1 MCASESCGSSHN
13 AQPIICRYVTL
24 GFFCHSKINPLPR
37 PPVSSRGAAEALNET
52 KGDGKYK
59 GVNKVGTS
67 MRKGK
72 LMGKIF
78 GIALVLVMIVGML
91 GSSPALVG
99 KVEASPTTIYVPD
112 NYPTIQAAVNAASPG
127 DTIIV
132 RDGTYTENVN
142 VYKDH
147 LTIQSENGAE
157 VTIVQAANPNDHVF
171 EVTAD
176 YVNISRFTVKGVGY
190 GGIYLNGSYSN
201 HVEHCNISANV
212 IQGNSDGIHLR
223 YSSSN
228 TLVANAAS
236 SNGRAI
242 YLLLSPNNI
251 LNNNTISNNSEGIK
265 IHLSPNNILTNNAM
279 SDNNRNLDIFGGGYS
294 EFVQN
299 IDTSN
304 TINGMP
310 VRYLVDEKNMTI
322 DSSWDVGYLGI
333 VNCDNIIARDLTLT
347 NNGQGVLLVNSFNSR
362 IENINAIDNYHGI
375 FVFSSSSNALAGN
388 LISNNNLGVSVVI
401 SSDNIL
407 ADNVIDSN
415 VYGLW
420 LQSSPSTL
428 TDNNLSNN
436 NRNLIVQGSNLS
448 DYLSSIDTSNKINGK
463 PIYYLID
470 EEGLIIDSSQDV
482 GYLGLVNC
490 NNMLV
495 KDLNFTNNGQGL
507 LLAYTNNSE
516 IGNIDASNN
525 RFGIYLYCSSGNT
538 LRDSNLSN
546 NTYDG
551 IRLYYSSSNVL
562 INNTASGCFPGI
574 GLYGDS
580 SSNIIYLNN
589 FIDNV
594 NGVYSSGSTNT
605 WNSPEE
611 ITYTYNGNT
620 YTSYLGNYWSDYT
633 GSDTNGDGIG
643 ETSYPINSDAD
654 NYPLVDHFES
664 YIAVPVAILEVY
676 AYENEFS
683 RSWTRDSVTD
693 LPMCN
698 SVIIYDISNVGSE
711 VATNVQVSIE
721 IDGNTFAQ
729 YTIPTLSEGASYI
742 AGFTLSTN
750 YDSSKYVEIIVS
762 TADSSD
768 TYGFLLDATLPR
780 AAGYMTWQED
790 IGPLVKLFITPA
802 DSVIEEISSGLSDW
816 KEIRSWVRDNHE
828 YIKDSEAYGVP
839 EYFQLPRETVE
850 IDQGDCEDFAI
861 LMVSLLRAKGWKT
874 DEAYVVVGYQP
885 IWLGGHSHAWV
896 LLKEDPDWLYVD
908 PRGTIVDDGLLPFYD
923 PVAAFNDNYFGEP
936 IVVSS
941 YSPIDIIVTDPD
953 GLIISKQLN
962 EIPSAWYSEI
972 DLDEDGEL
980 VDEVVILDKKSGD
993 YYITVVPEPGASPV
1007 DTYTLKVSANGMAIT
1022 IAENVQISDIPS
1034 EGYRVRSTETEI
1046 IQIIPATIDFDPDT
1060 LNLRSR
1066 DRSVTV
1072 YIELPPGYDVSQ
1084 IDISSISLNG
1094 TIPALTKPIEVGDYD
1109 SDGIPDLMVKFDGAA
1124 VKGILTP
1131 GGQVEITITGE
1142 VAGIGFDGSDT
1153 IRVISR

>member
-1 MCASESCGSSHN
+1 M
-13 AQPIICRYVTL
+13 
-24 GFFCHSKINPLPR
+24 
-37 PPVSSRGAAEALNET
+37 
-52 KGDGKYK
+52 
-59 GVNKVGTS
+59 
-67 MRKGK
+67 
-72 LMGKIF
+72 
-78 GIALVLVMIVGML
+78 
-91 GSSPALVG
+91 
-99 KVEASPTTIYVPD
+99 
-112 NYPTIQAAVNAASPG
+112 
-127 DTIIV
+127 
-132 RDGTYTENVN
+132 
-142 VYKDH
+142 
-147 LTIQSENGAE
+147 
-157 VTIVQAANPNDHVF
+157 
-171 EVTAD
+171 
-176 YVNISRFTVKGVGY
+176 
-190 GGIYLNGSYSN
+190 
-201 HVEHCNISANV
+201 
-212 IQGNSDGIHLR
+212 
-223 YSSSN
+223 
-228 TLVANAAS
+228 ANAAS

-768 TYGFLLDATLPR
+768 TYGFLLDATLL
-780 AAGYMTWQED
+780 Q
-790 IGPLVKLFITPA
+790 
-802 DSVIEEISSGLSDW
+802 
-816 KEIRSWVRDNHE
+816 
-828 YIKDSEAYGVP
+828 
-839 EYFQLPRETVE
+839 Q
-850 IDQGDCEDFAI
+850 
-861 LMVSLLRAKGWKT
+861 
-874 DEAYVVVGYQP
+874 
-885 IWLGGHSHAWV
+885 
-896 LLKEDPDWLYVD
+896 
-908 PRGTIVDDGLLPFYD
+908 
-923 PVAAFNDNYFGEP
+923 
-936 IVVSS
+936 
-941 YSPIDIIVTDPD
+941 
-953 GLIISKQLN
+953 
-962 EIPSAWYSEI
+962 
-972 DLDEDGEL
+972 
-980 VDEVVILDKKSGD
+980 
-993 YYITVVPEPGASPV
+993 
-1007 DTYTLKVSANGMAIT
+1007 DT
-1022 IAENVQISDIPS
+1022 
-1034 EGYRVRSTETEI
+1034 
-1046 IQIIPATIDFDPDT
+1046 
-1060 LNLRSR
+1060 
-1066 DRSVTV
+1066 
-1072 YIELPPGYDVSQ
+1072 
-1084 IDISSISLNG
+1084 
-1094 TIPALTKPIEVGDYD
+1094 
-1109 SDGIPDLMVKFDGAA
+1109 
-1124 VKGILTP
+1124 
-1131 GGQVEITITGE
+1131 
-1142 VAGIGFDGSDT
+1142 
-1153 IRVISR
+1153 